1 MVKAAATVVEMAADE
16 NSWQNKKTSTPGVEV
31 FAYQLITVVILG
43 EAVSAVNRTV
53 TGGTERNLCFNA
65 AARAGSIVH
74 FALGTAV
81 AATAETTVVLFTS
94 FSKFPSDKLV
104 TPKKPLALITA
115 ITALIISK

>member
-1 MVKAAATVVEMAADE
+1 MAADE

-31 FAYQLITVVILG
+31 FVYQLITVVILG

-94 FSKFPSDKLV
+94 LSAVRAATRFVSETFFCVEILFRCSENEV
-104 TPKKPLALITA
+104 CAAITA
-115 ITALIISK
+115 I